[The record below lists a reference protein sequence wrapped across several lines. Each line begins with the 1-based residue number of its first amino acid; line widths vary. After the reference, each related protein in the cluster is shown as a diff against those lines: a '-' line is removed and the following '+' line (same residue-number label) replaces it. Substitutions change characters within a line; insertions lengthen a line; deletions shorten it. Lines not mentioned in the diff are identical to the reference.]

1 MTKSQIT
8 NLRRML
14 VSPLVL
20 STMLAM
26 GSAPP
31 SLAARECSN
40 ATLEGAYGFA
50 AGSIILP
57 NGTPRSAIVRWQFD
71 GKGNFTNA
79 ITQNNDGNVIHATD
93 AGTYTVNAD
102 CTGKIFTDGST
113 RTIEILVVNGGTE
126 FYSVRTDPPTI
137 IFLFN
142 AAKKIFPGDGGQQ

>member
-1 MTKSQIT
+1 MTNSHVMII
-8 NLRRML
+8 RRML
-14 VSPLVL
+14 ISPVVL
-20 STMLAM
+20 SAMLAACI
-26 GSAPP
+26 APTTQ
-31 SLAARECSN
+31 ARECSN
-40 ATLEGAYGFA
+40 ATLEGAYGFT

-79 ITQNNDGNVIHATD
+79 ITQNNNGNVIHATD
-93 AGTYTVNAD
+93 SGTYTVNAD

-142 AAKKIFPGDGGQQ
+142 TAKKIFPGDSGQQ